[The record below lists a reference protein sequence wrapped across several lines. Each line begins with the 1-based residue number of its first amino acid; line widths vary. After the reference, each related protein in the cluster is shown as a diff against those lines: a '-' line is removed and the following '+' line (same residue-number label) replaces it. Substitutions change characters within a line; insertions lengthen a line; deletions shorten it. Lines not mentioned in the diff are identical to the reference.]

1 MSHRKV
7 RATVRTG
14 THKITNRV
22 SRHGVSHAHAKNY
35 TNLIVVAA
43 TLFILAAILI
53 YFVGQ

>member
-1 MSHRKV
+1 MSYRKV